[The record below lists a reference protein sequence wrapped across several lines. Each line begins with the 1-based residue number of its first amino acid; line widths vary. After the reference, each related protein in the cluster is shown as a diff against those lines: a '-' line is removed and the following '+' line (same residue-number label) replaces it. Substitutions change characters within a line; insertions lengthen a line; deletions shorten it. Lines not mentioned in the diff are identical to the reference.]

1 MMRARLR
8 NLLFIEA
15 AQGILVLVW
24 HLETCSPR
32 AEVKGVTFGTVL
44 VGRGGE
50 CTGKA
55 ARWRGKRTQ

>member
-32 AEVKGVTFGTVL
+32 AEV
-44 VGRGGE
+44 
-50 CTGKA
+50 
-55 ARWRGKRTQ
+55 